1 MKVEYLIVISKK
13 KEMCTT
19 KESFLNLLKSNPNLE
34 INLETIKY
42 KNILTITY
50 NVQKGEIKKEEEFIY
65 YHISL
70 ESAKEEDV
78 DEFSN
83 LLKSIRVV
91 IANIGDSN
99 IQTLWDDVTLY
110 YSKKAYPIIH
120 NIENLMRKL
129 ITKFMIVNVGNQWIS
144 NTLPDDLKTSGNK
157 KTEKNTNL
165 LHNTDFI
172 ELSKFLFDQ
181 YRTIDTTK
189 LIEKISLLSNCSP
202 NDLKEIKSFIPKS
215 NWERYFN
222 NHVDCEADYLLK
234 RWEKLYIL
242 RCAVAHNNTFHKTQ
256 YNDLIKISTEVE
268 EKLSKAISQLDK
280 VKIPET
286 EKETL
291 AEEYAISVNEVT
303 GNFINTWK
311 KTEHNLLKIA
321 KTKLDFS
328 EDTSSSKIL
337 KSLEKESLINQQ
349 TIDDLLYYNNIRN
362 NIVHNI
368 NSDLP
373 LDTIE
378 KNAIVLDNINAK
390 LVDILY
396 SDNYFWI
403 NSNIKYSGDTWKEM
417 LNKNIACTYGP
428 EKYGNYLRKLR
439 VGDLILLYISERGII
454 AGGVVSEE
462 FNGSENNPALTID
475 EELADEMPEYS
486 IGVNWKY
493 KLTEKTIIDVKKIR
507 ECGQNHFLGTL
518 FRVNAEVGYKLFEE
532 MEKRLQ

>member
-19 KESFLNLLKSNPNLE
+19 KESFLNLLKSNPNLS
-34 INLETIKY
+34 INGETIKY
-42 KNILTITY
+42 KNALTAKY
-50 NVQKGEIKKEEEFIY
+50 HLQRGEIKKEEESIY

-70 ESAKEEDV
+70 ESNEEENV

-83 LLKSIRVV
+83 LLKSIRIV
-91 IANIGDSN
+91 IANMGDSN

-110 YSKKAYPIIH
+110 YSIKAYPIIH

-157 KTEKNTNL
+157 KPERNINL
-165 LHNTDFI
+165 LYNTDFI

-181 YRTIDTTK
+181 YRTIDTAK
-189 LIEKISLLSNCSP
+189 LIEKISSLADCSSKE
-202 NDLKEIKSFIPKS
+202 LEEIKSFIPKS

-222 NHVDCEADYLLK
+222 DQVDCEADYLLK

-268 EKLSKAISQLDK
+268 EKLSRAINQLDK
-280 VKIPET
+280 VKIPDIER
-286 EKETL
+286 EGL

-311 KTEHNLLKIA
+311 KTEQNLLKIA
-321 KTKLDFS
+321 KTKLDS
-328 EDTSSSKIL
+328 SDTTTPSMIL
-337 KSLEKESLINQQ
+337 KSLEKEGIISQQ
-349 TIDDLLYYNNIRN
+349 IIDNLLYYKNIRN
-362 NIVHNI
+362 NIVHSI
-368 NSDLP
+368 NSDLS

-378 KNAIVLDNINAK
+378 KNTLELDNINSK
-390 LVDILY
+390 LVDALY

-417 LNKNIACTYGP
+417 LNKNIACTYGV
-428 EKYGNYLRKLR
+428 EKYGNQLRKLQ

-454 AGGVVSEE
+454 AGGLVSEE
-462 FNGSENNPALTID
+462 FSGSKNTPALTID
-475 EELADEMPEYS
+475 EKLAEEMPEYS
-486 IGVNWKY
+486 VGVNWKY
-493 KLTEKTIIDVKKIR
+493 KLSESSIIDVKKIR
-507 ECGQNHFLGTL
+507 ECGQNHFVGTS